1 VSVLLRAELEGGALT
16 RQELTVFVFTL
27 LVAGSIT
34 TAYLIGNAAMTLATY
49 PALLTQLRDDPH
61 LVGALVEETL
71 RHEAPC
77 S

>member
-1 VSVLLRAELEGGALT
+1 
-16 RQELTVFVFTL
+16 VFTL